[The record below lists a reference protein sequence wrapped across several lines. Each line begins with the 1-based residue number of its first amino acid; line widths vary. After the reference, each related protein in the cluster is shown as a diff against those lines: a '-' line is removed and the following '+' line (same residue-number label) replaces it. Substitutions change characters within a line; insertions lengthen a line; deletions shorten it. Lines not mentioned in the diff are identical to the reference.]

1 MVKISVGVHV
11 GPKIDVGIIKKKMR
25 MCKRIVFTSYAWTM
39 KKVCYFI
46 SQRFTYSEIWKG

>member
-1 MVKISVGVHV
+1 MVKISVGVPVHV

-46 SQRFTYSEIWKG
+46 SQRFLYSEI